1 MDPGARWSLIIG
13 AVAGLLVAA
22 AAALVAPAAPA
33 IAIAAGLLS
42 GWLYVRTTRRE
53 LPTRVGQGGIIAL
66 PPILL
71 GQGAGTAVHL
81 LLLGG
86 GLELGS
92 RVSMLGRGGGP
103 VELPVTMVIGL
114 IAFVVLLDLALVLL
128 AAEWIARRVVKAR
141 AEMSGWSDTSEPA

>member
-13 AVAGLLVAA
+13 VVAGLLVAA

-42 GWLYVRTTRRE
+42 GWLYVRTTRRD
-53 LPTRVGQGGIIAL
+53 LSAFVGQGGIIAV

-71 GQGAGTAVHL
+71 GQGTGTAVHL
-81 LLLGG
+81 LLFGG

-92 RVSMLGRGGGP
+92 RVSMLGSGGGP
-103 VELPVTMVIGL
+103 VELPLTMVIGV
-114 IAFVVLLDLALVLL
+114 IAFVVLLDLALVVL
-128 AAEWIARRVVKAR
+128 AAEWIARRVVKAK
-141 AEMSGWSDTSEPA
+141 AVTQGTG